1 MKNNMKKICILG
13 SGGHATSC
21 IDLIE
26 SMKKYKVIGIVSKK
40 QVSVGKKFLDKY
52 KIIGT
57 DNDFKKILKVCKN
70 IVIGI
75 SFYKNLELREEIFKN
90 LKNVGFNLPIIYS
103 PKSYISKGT
112 KIDEGSQIFHGV
124 TINKNVEIGKN
135 CIINSNSLIEHD
147 VVIKKNSQIS
157 TGVIINGGCKVEEN
171 SFIGSGSILREN
183 INLKKNSFIKIGSI
197 IK

>member
-1 MKNNMKKICILG
+1 MKKICILG

-26 SMKKYKVIGIVSKK
+26 SMKKYKVVGIISKN
-40 QVSVGKKFLDKY
+40 QTTVGKKFLNKY

-57 DNDFKKILKVCKN
+57 DNDYKKILKICKN
-70 IVIGI
+70 IVIGV
-75 SFYKNLELREEIFKN
+75 SFYKNLKRREEIFKN
-90 LKNVGFNLPIIYS
+90 LKNAGFNLPIIHS
-103 PKSYISKGT
+103 PTSYISKGS

-124 TINKNVEIGKN
+124 TINKNVNIGKN

-157 TGVIINGGCKVEEN
+157 TGVIVNGGCKIGEN
-171 SFIGSGSILREN
+171 TFIGSGSVLREN

>member
-26 SMKKYKVIGIVSKK
+26 SMKRYQVIGIVSKN
-40 QVSVGKKFLDKY
+40 QSSVGKKFLEKY

-57 DNDFKKILKVCKN
+57 DNDFKKILKICKN

-75 SFYKNLELREEIFKN
+75 SFYKDLKLREEIFKN
-90 LKNVGFNLPIIYS
+90 LKNAGFNLPIIYS
-103 PKSYISKGT
+103 SKSYISKGAQ
-112 KIDEGSQIFHGV
+112 IDEGSQIFHGV
-124 TINKNVEIGKN
+124 TINRNVKIGKN

-147 VVIKKNSQIS
+147 V
-157 TGVIINGGCKVEEN
+157 
-171 SFIGSGSILREN
+171 
-183 INLKKNSFIKIGSI
+183 I
-197 IK
+197 IKNKTLDI